1 MRVLAFLFVLIG
13 FSAFSQTNISFSN
26 PLVEDILT
34 GDKDPW
40 TEPYYHEVDLIHNS
54 FSYCDFRDEVNA
66 DSLKSYLEKLS
77 SFENRNTFSD
87 TISNARGIGA
97 ARRWIMEKLRS
108 FDGQPNLIKRFEFS
122 YLDFDITNNTCGS
135 GRLRNVI
142 AVRPGYRAGEPI
154 TIVEAHMD
162 SRCGGRCDTS
172 CLAHGADDNGS
183 GTVMVIELARVFANR
198 NYPGTI
204 VFMLTTGEEQGLL
217 GASAMAEW
225 CQQNDVKV
233 KAVFNSD
240 IIGGIFCGETA
251 SPPTTC
257 ATEGSIDSTRLRVF
271 AAASEQLGSRNQA
284 RWIKLNYE
292 KFLAKNVKVPMQIQV
307 MNQED
312 RTGRGGDHIPFRQRG
327 FNATRFTSAVEHGN
341 GAGNSDPNYH
351 DRQHSTDDVIG
362 IDTDNDGE
370 LDSLFIDF
378 NYLARNTVINAAMAS
393 WSALCDTAP
402 SFSLD
407 PAASGGAMLT
417 LDGDSWQ
424 GKSYLVGVRN
434 PASADTTYMFDH
446 VYSFTD
452 SKTFVIPGITSGEA
466 YFVSVARSGGN
477 NNPIGIWSDGQLL
490 VASQTT
496 DPGQEYELPYADC
509 ERGPIGFQED
519 GASYQFKLMPN
530 PAKTSLTLSAA
541 GLDTYDI
548 WEVRLRDIRG
558 RNVISKSSMGNTS
571 FTLNTQ
577 FIDAGVYL
585 TQFIVKGDVVYN
597 EKLVIAP

>member
-1 MRVLAFLFVLIG
+1 MRYFIIIFLISS

-34 GDKDPW
+34 GDKDPG
-40 TEPYYHEVDLIHNS
+40 TEPYYHEVDLIHNA
-54 FSYCDFRDEVNA
+54 FSYCEFKDEISA
-66 DSLKSYLEKLS
+66 DSLRSYLEKLS

-87 TISNARGIGA
+87 TTSNSRGIGA
-97 ARRWIMEKLRS
+97 ARRWIMQKLRS
-108 FDGQPNLIKRFEFS
+108 FENPSSQIQRFEFS

-142 AVRPGYRAGEPI
+142 AVRPGYRAGEAI

-172 CLAHGADDNGS
+172 CVAHGADDNGS
-183 GTVMVIELARVFANR
+183 GTVMVMELARVLAHR
-198 NYPGTI
+198 NYPGTV

-217 GASAMAEW
+217 GAGALAEW
-225 CQQNDVKV
+225 CEQNDVEV

-292 KFLAKNVKVPMQIQV
+292 KFLVKNVKVPMQIQV

-327 FNATRFTSAVEHGN
+327 YNATRFTSAVEHGN
-341 GAGNSDPNYH
+341 GAGNSDPDYH

-362 IDTDNDGE
+362 VDTDNDGE

-402 SFSLD
+402 QFSID
-407 PAASGGAMLT
+407 PAANGGAT
-417 LDGDSWQ
+417 ITIEGDSWQ
-424 GKSYLVGVRN
+424 GNTYLVGVRN
-434 PASADTTYMFDH
+434 PASTDTTYMFDH
-446 VYSFTD
+446 IYSFTNA
-452 SKTFVIPGITSGEA
+452 KTFVIPGVSSGEA
-466 YFVSVARSGGN
+466 YFVSLARSGGIN
-477 NNPIGIWSDGQLL
+477 KPIGIWTDGQLL
-490 VASQTT
+490 IASQTT
-496 DPGQEYELPYADC
+496 NPGQEYELPYADC
-509 ERGPIGFQED
+509 ETGPISLKEGEVQ
-519 GASYQFKLMPN
+519 YQFKLMPN
-530 PAKTSLTLSAA
+530 PAKTSLTLSSK
-541 GLDTYDI
+541 GLGAYEI

-558 RNVISKSSMGNTS
+558 RNVISKSSMGNKS

-577 FIDAGVYL
+577 FIEPGVYL